1 MSPDRAP
8 ATADVAALVAASGAD
23 AAASRAVTP
32 SHCPYCA
39 LQCGIELR
47 PRPGLVD
54 LTPRDDFPTNR
65 GGLCSKGW
73 TAAGLLDHPDR
84 LTTPLLRDR
93 RAAGTPGDLR
103 PATWDEAL
111 ERIVTGWRRCQ
122 HRYGLDSVGV
132 FGGGG
137 LTNEKVYALGK
148 FVRIALRSRS
158 IDYNGRF
165 CMSSAA
171 AAGNRAFGIDR
182 GLPFPVSDIAE
193 ADVILLVGGN
203 PADTMPPIMQWFD
216 AGRAKGARH
225 IVVDPRATPT
235 ARGAHLHLQPTP
247 GTDLALAA
255 GLLHIAIRDG
265 LVDTG
270 YIASRTTGFDA
281 VRRAVTAYWPGRVER
296 ITGVPEGQLREAVR
310 LLADAER
317 AIVLTAR
324 GAEQHASGT
333 DTAQAFINLA
343 LALGL
348 PGRSFSGYG
357 TITGQGN
364 GQGGREH
371 GQKADQLPGY
381 RKLAD
386 PADRAHIAA
395 IWGVSPDELPP
406 PGVSAFEMLDALGT
420 EGGVRAMWVLGSNPI
435 VSGPDANR
443 IADRLAALD
452 LLVVSDF
459 FLSETAALADVV
471 LPVAQWAEEEGTMTN
486 LEGRVLRRR
495 RALAP
500 PPGVRTDL
508 DVIAELATRLGCSA
522 EAFPAEPR
530 VVFEELRR
538 ASAGGLAD
546 YSGISYERIEAE
558 KGVFWPC
565 PAPVTGE
572 SAAGEAVHPGTPR
585 LFAER
590 FATPDG
596 RARFVAVRHRGAAE
610 TPDRDFPYYLTTGRT
625 MRQYQSGTQTRRVRA
640 LVADDPDPVVEL
652 HPVLAARHAITA
664 GDLVELKSRRGLAIF
679 RARVTDTIRQDTLF
693 APFHWG
699 GYSTVNLLTNP
710 ALDPISRM
718 PEFKACAVTLR
729 PIGRLPD
736 GGAALP
742 TEATV
747 PVATGWSRPRDPSL
761 SAIPAQDGAGAPPP
775 ALTGLPGPGSPVL
788 PGLAGPTGTVPATTS
803 TAPGASSARAGSDR
817 AEGTTPASHRKDR
830 RMHSTPR
837 FLQGVFSFEG
847 QGLKKPTFLDPS
859 LAYTVPPGTTTQ
871 PVYFRG
877 GNASDEL
884 VYVLLVRDGAPM
896 RYFPIGARADVH
908 VPLRVVEDLLGDT
921 RIELHLAAPEGVEG
935 TVIIDFGLIE
945 F

>member
-1 MSPDRAP
+1 M
-8 ATADVAALVAASGAD
+8 
-23 AAASRAVTP
+23 
-32 SHCPYCA
+32 
-39 LQCGIELR
+39 
-47 PRPGLVD
+47 VD
-54 LTPRDDFPTNR
+54 LTPQDDFPTNR

-73 TAAGLLDHPDR
+73 TAAGLLDHTDR
-84 LTTPLLRDR
+84 LTTPLLRER
-93 RAAGTPGDLR
+93 RAGGIRGELR
-103 PATWDEAL
+103 PATWGEAL
-111 ERIVTGWRRCQ
+111 ERIVTGWRDCQ
-122 HRYGLDSVGV
+122 RRYGLDSVGV

-148 FVRIALRSRS
+148 FVRVALRSRS

-193 ADVILLVGGN
+193 ADVILLVGSN

-225 IVVDPRATPT
+225 VVIDPRATPT

-270 YIASRTTGFDA
+270 FVASRTTGFDA

-296 ITGVPEGQLREAVR
+296 ITGVPEANLRAAVR
-310 LLADAER
+310 LLAEAER
-317 AIVLTAR
+317 AMVLTAR

-333 DTAQAFINLA
+333 DTTQAFINLA

-508 DVIAELATRLGCSA
+508 DVISELATRLGCSA
-522 EAFPAEPR
+522 EAFPVEPR
-530 VVFEELRR
+530 AVFEELRR

-565 PAPVTGE
+565 PAPATGE
-572 SAAGEAVHPGTPR
+572 DSAGGGGRGGGDAGDGESVVGEAGNEVHPGTPR

-610 TPDRDFPYYLTTGRT
+610 TPDRDYPYYLTTGRT
-625 MRQYQSGTQTRRVRA
+625 MRQYQSGTQTRRVRT

-652 HPVLAARHAITA
+652 HPVLAAKHEVTA
-664 GDLVELKSRRGLAIF
+664 GDLVELSSRRGRAVF

-718 PEFKACAVTLR
+718 PEFKACAVALR
-729 PIGRLPD
+729 RIDHLPD
-736 GGAALP
+736 GGATLP

-747 PVATGWSRPRDPSL
+747 PVATEWSRPRATSPSTTNVAGIDTSTSGGDRTP
-761 SAIPAQDGAGAPPP
+761 SA
-775 ALTGLPGPGSPVL
+775 
-788 PGLAGPTGTVPATTS
+788 GLAGPAATA
-803 TAPGASSARAGSDR
+803 TARTFPGAGSARTGSDS
-817 AEGTTPASHRKDR
+817 AEDTAPASHRKDR

-847 QGLKKPTFLDPS
+847 HGLTKPAFLDPS
-859 LAYTVPPGTTTQ
+859 LTYTVPPGATTQ

-884 VYVLLVRDGAPM
+884 IYVLLVRDGAPM

-921 RIELHLAAPEGVEG
+921 RVELHLAAPEGVEG
-935 TVIIDFGLIE
+935 TVVIDLGLIE